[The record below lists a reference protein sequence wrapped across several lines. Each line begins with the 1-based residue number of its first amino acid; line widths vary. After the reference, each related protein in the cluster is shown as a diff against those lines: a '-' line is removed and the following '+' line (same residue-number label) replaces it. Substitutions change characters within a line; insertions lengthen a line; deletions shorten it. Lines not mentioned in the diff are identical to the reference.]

1 MSQEDRIQN
10 VRALMRERETARK
23 AEDFDKSDELRERLT
38 NEFGVKVIDQK
49 NGPSGWKFLDGSSNK
64 IAPGKSST
72 ITSVTK
78 GKKESN
84 NEKESGKKR
93 SASTEESADTPGK
106 GKSSSTEASAASATQ
121 AATQASK
128 KVKVN
133 NEVDRNKKALGTVN
147 QTKNKSINGVIIQDL
162 TIGSGEMAKPG
173 HRVQVYYIG
182 KL

>member
-1 MSQEDRIQN
+1 MSQQDRIQN

-64 IAPGKSST
+64 IAPNKSST
-72 ITSVTK
+72 STSVVK
-78 GKKESN
+78 GKKESSSD
-84 NEKESGKKR
+84 KESGKKR
-93 SASTEESADTPGK
+93 SASTAVEESSNSPIRE
-106 GKSSSTEASAASATQ
+106 KSSSTEAST
-121 AATQASK
+121 AATQATK
-128 KVKVN
+128 KVKLS

-147 QTKNKSINGVIIQDL
+147 QTKNKSVNGVIIQDL
-162 TIGSGEMAKPG
+162 TIGSGEIAKPG